1 MSINLHLEAQ
11 IDATS
16 NIGKY
21 RIRDTFGLHQTPTK
35 ITERILNS
43 NNIKQEY
50 ITWVLENSYV
60 DKIEIY
66 APEDVFC
73 ELEPIGY
80 EERNCSEEHIK
91 DLEKWLL
98 DHEGWKIEWYSQ

>member
-11 IDATS
+11 IDAIS
-16 NIGKY
+16 KVGRH
-21 RIRDTFGLHQTPTK
+21 RIRDTFGLRQTPTK

-43 NNIKQEY
+43 KNIKQEY

-60 DKIEIY
+60 EKIEIY
-66 APEDVFC
+66 APEDVFE

-80 EERNCSEEHIK
+80 EERNYSEEHTK
-91 DLEKWLL
+91 DLDKWLL
-98 DHEGWKIEWYSQ
+98 DHEGWKIKWYSQ